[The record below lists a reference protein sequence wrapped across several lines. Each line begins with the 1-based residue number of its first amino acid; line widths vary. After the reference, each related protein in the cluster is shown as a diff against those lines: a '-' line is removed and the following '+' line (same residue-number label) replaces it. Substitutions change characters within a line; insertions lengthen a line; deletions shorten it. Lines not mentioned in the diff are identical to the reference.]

1 MAMTPEEYERFK
13 EAEKAHLRKLKE
25 LKQAHHQLQRK
36 ARVTR
41 AVTDMAEGINSLYD
55 EHNEMVERL
64 QHDTIGGRLNAFATE
79 ARMEVAL
86 DNLAADDRLLENL
99 DAAELEADQTLRK
112 SRAQELIRQMKAAEG
127 EAPDESD
134 SSSAAPPAS
143 APTLDQGAGSE
154 TRSAGSSSDLPEK
167 TIGRMRR

>member
-1 MAMTPEEYERFK
+1 MTPEEYERFK

-64 QHDTIGGRLNAFATE
+64 QHDTIGAE

>member
-36 ARVTR
+36 AKVTR
-41 AVTDMAEGINSLYD
+41 AVTDMAEGISSLYD

-64 QHDTIGGRLNAFATE
+64 QHDTILSE

-86 DNLAADDRLLENL
+86 DNLSSDDAALERL

-112 SRAQELIRQMKAAEG
+112 ARAQELIRQMKAAESG
-127 EAPDESD
+127 EPLAPAAAAKTD
-134 SSSAAPPAS
+134 S
-143 APTLDQGAGSE
+143 GAGSE
-154 TRSAGSSSDLPEK
+154 TPPAAPSSDLPEK

>member
-25 LKQAHHQLQRK
+25 LKQQHHQLQRK
-36 ARVTR
+36 AKVTR
-41 AVTDMAEGINSLYD
+41 AVTDMAEGINGLYD

-64 QHDTIGGRLNAFATE
+64 QRDTIHSE

-86 DNLAADDRLLENL
+86 DNLSADDAALEQL

-112 SRAQELIRQMKAAEG
+112 ARAQELIRQMKAAEG
-127 EAPDESD
+127 GDTD
-134 SSSAAPPAS
+134 AAPARRAEDSGASNETPPAT
-143 APTLDQGAGSE
+143 P
-154 TRSAGSSSDLPEK
+154 SSDLPEK

>member
-36 ARVTR
+36 AKVTR
-41 AVTDMAEGINSLYD
+41 AVTDMAEGISSLYD

-64 QHDTIGGRLNAFATE
+64 QHDTIHSE

-86 DNLAADDRLLENL
+86 DNLTADDAALERL

-112 SRAQELIRQMKAAEG
+112 ARAQELIRQMKAAEG
-127 EAPDESD
+127 GEVEPPSAAPASP
-134 SSSAAPPAS
+134 SSAAS
-143 APTLDQGAGSE
+143 GAGSE
-154 TRSAGSSSDLPEK
+154 TRPVPPSSDLPEK

>member
-41 AVTDMAEGINSLYD
+41 AVTDMAEGISNLYD

-64 QHDTIGGRLNAFATE
+64 QHDTIHSE

-86 DNLAADDRLLENL
+86 DNLSADDAALEQL

-112 SRAQELIRQMKAAEG
+112 ARAQELIRRMKAAESG
-127 EAPDESD
+127 EAEVPD
-134 SSSAAPPAS
+134 AAPTPVPAS
-143 APTLDQGAGSE
+143 GAGSE
-154 TRSAGSSSDLPEK
+154 TCPATPSSDLPEK

>member
-25 LKQAHHQLQRK
+25 LKQQHHQLQRK
-36 ARVTR
+36 AKVTR
-41 AVTDMAEGINSLYD
+41 AVTDMAEGINGLYD

-64 QHDTIGGRLNAFATE
+64 QRDTIHSE

-86 DNLAADDRLLENL
+86 DNLSSDDAALESL
-99 DAAELEADQTLRK
+99 DTAELEADQTLRK
-112 SRAQELIRQMKAAEG
+112 ARAQELIRQMKAAEG
-127 EAPDESD
+127 G
-134 SSSAAPPAS
+134 SSEPPSAASEPAS
-143 APTLDQGAGSE
+143 GAGSE
-154 TRSAGSSSDLPEK
+154 TPSTNPSSDLPEK